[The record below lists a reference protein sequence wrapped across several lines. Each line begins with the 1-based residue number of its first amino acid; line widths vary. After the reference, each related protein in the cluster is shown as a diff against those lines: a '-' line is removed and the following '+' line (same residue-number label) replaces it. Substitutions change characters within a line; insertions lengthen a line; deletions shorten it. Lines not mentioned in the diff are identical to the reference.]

1 VQRIKGDLIKVS
13 AHKGGCNKD
22 ANLPLPLFF
31 FSKLFPHT
39 HRMSPVLHDLSL
51 SHAANKRLAAAVGDR
66 QIQRGTG
73 RPLLALDLDV
83 SALIKQRTTSS
94 YG

>member
-1 VQRIKGDLIKVS
+1 VLIKEGVIKMRIYRYHS
-13 AHKGGCNKD
+13 
-22 ANLPLPLFF
+22 FF
-31 FSKLFPHT
+31 FPNSLHT